1 MSLENLFSNPLLD
14 DYIKKV
20 GYRESANLV
29 KLRTHMMNF
38 PGGPMQTAPEVTQL
52 LAFLIQTSKA
62 KYVLELGTLGGY
74 SATAMAEALLEKGKI
89 ITCDHDSHITKIAKE
104 FWEEFGHK
112 DQIELRLGPALET
125 LSELLDEN
133 QVFDFMYIDA
143 DKKAYDQYY
152 EYGLKLL
159 KPNGLMVLD
168 NTLQKGKISPEM
180 DILNQK
186 IHQDNRV
193 ISLLLPF
200 SDGVTLV
207 HKR

>member
-1 MSLENLFSNPLLD
+1 M
-14 DYIKKV
+14 
-20 GYRESANLV
+20 
-29 KLRTHMMNF
+29 
-38 PGGPMQTAPEVTQL
+38 
-52 LAFLIQTSKA
+52 
-62 KYVLELGTLGGY
+62 
-74 SATAMAEALLEKGKI
+74 
-89 ITCDHDSHITKIAKE
+89 
-104 FWEEFGHK
+104 
-112 DQIELRLGPALET
+112 
-125 LSELLDEN
+125 LDEN